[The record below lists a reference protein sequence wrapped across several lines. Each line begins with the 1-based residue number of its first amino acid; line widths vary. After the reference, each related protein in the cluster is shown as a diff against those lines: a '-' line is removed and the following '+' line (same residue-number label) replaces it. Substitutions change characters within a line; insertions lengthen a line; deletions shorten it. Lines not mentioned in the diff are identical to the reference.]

1 MKKIAVIIG
10 AGPAGLTAAY
20 EFLERTD
27 IHPIVLEKNDF
38 VGGISATH
46 NYKNNRIDLGG
57 YRFFTK
63 SDRVMKWW
71 LNFLPLQTAPSKDD
85 ILLSDENNNAHN
97 TAMYDPEKNDN
108 VMLQRRRISRI
119 YYNKKFFDYPVSLS
133 LNTVLGLGIWRMIL
147 IVLSY
152 FKALV
157 FKRNEK
163 SLEDF
168 FVNRFGYK
176 LYETFFKDYT
186 EKLWG
191 IKCADISAEWGAQR
205 VKGIS
210 ILAIVKDI
218 FQKIFK
224 IKKGKNIET
233 SLIDGFYYPKFG
245 PGHLWQTVADK
256 IKEKGGDILF
266 NIKITDVVCE
276 GNLVKKICW
285 ENDNGEKKEI
295 EPDYV
300 LSSMPVKY
308 LIKLMGNRVNN
319 EVKNIADG
327 LAYRDFRTVGVLV
340 NKLKLKNKTKYN
352 TVNGI
357 VPDTWIYV
365 QEKNVKM
372 GRIQVFN
379 NWSPYMVNDFENTV
393 WLGLEYFCSQGDE
406 IWDAKDKDF
415 IDFAVGELVKMGVVD
430 IEDVLDTCSYKV
442 EKAYP
447 AYFGSYDKFEKI
459 REFVDGFDNLFLI
472 GRNGMHKYNNMD
484 HSVLTAMT
492 AVDNIVHVKNSK
504 DNIWLVNTEKEYHE
518 EKK

>member
-57 YRFFTK
+57 HRFFTK

-285 ENDNGEKKEI
+285 ENDNGEKK
-295 EPDYV
+295 
-300 LSSMPVKY
+300 LN
-308 LIKLMGNRVNN
+308 LIMY
-319 EVKNIADG
+319 
-327 LAYRDFRTVGVLV
+327 YRQC
-340 NKLKLKNKTKYN
+340 
-352 TVNGI
+352 
-357 VPDTWIYV
+357 P
-365 QEKNVKM
+365 
-372 GRIQVFN
+372 
-379 NWSPYMVNDFENTV
+379 
-393 WLGLEYFCSQGDE
+393 
-406 IWDAKDKDF
+406 
-415 IDFAVGELVKMGVVD
+415 
-430 IEDVLDTCSYKV
+430 
-442 EKAYP
+442 
-447 AYFGSYDKFEKI
+447 
-459 REFVDGFDNLFLI
+459 
-472 GRNGMHKYNNMD
+472 
-484 HSVLTAMT
+484 
-492 AVDNIVHVKNSK
+492 
-504 DNIWLVNTEKEYHE
+504 
-518 EKK
+518 